1 MRGVLTGVVF
11 ALLLGAGAARAQD
24 TTPPELLVG
33 TFLSVSSETF
43 VKLYFNEDLSTSH
56 TLRTDAFD
64 TSLGNVIEAVYDT
77 GEGENN
83 IVRLKFST
91 TTTATQAVS
100 ITVNASTVQ
109 DTAGNLLKE
118 ARDFKL
124 TNTHGDNAPKEGDD
138 FKKPALSD
146 TAGAVVNGDTLTLT
160 YDQRLLPRWPPTT
173 AFTVNVTPTRTPAVT
188 VSSLAINPGAST
200 STTSTVVLTLSAAVK
215 ATDAVTLTYSTA
227 DEHQPGIQNE
237 WGIQVNGL
245 TNKAVDNNTP
255 PVASIR
261 FKDNNTVTEGTS
273 TPAKFTVTLSKA
285 PAEDVTVN
293 LTIMQDGNYVASG
306 DLNDQEVTVT
316 GGSMSAEHS
325 VDIDDD
331 SEDEPNGTVT
341 ATLKAGTGYT
351 VGAPNS
357 ASVTVNDD
365 DVPVASIASDRSAV
379 TEGGRARFTVTLD
392 PVPATDLTVN
402 LEITQVGDVVAS
414 GDRGNKTVAV
424 ATGGST
430 AQHTVLTVND
440 STHELN
446 GGVVTAML
454 KAGDNYTVDA
464 ANDTASI
471 TVNDNDP
478 AQTPQDMTPPRLVAG
493 SIASNGGIYL
503 YFSERLA
510 WRNLAAS

>member
-11 ALLLGAGAARAQD
+11 ALLLGAGASRAQD

-33 TFLSVSSETF
+33 TFFSVSSETF

-91 TTTATQAVS
+91 TTTATQEAS

-124 TNTHGDNAPKEGDD
+124 TNTHGDNAPKEGPD

-173 AFTVNVTPTRTPAVT
+173 AFAVNVTPTRTPAVT
-188 VSSLAINPGAST
+188 VSSLAINPDTPENGK
-200 STTSTVVLTLSAAVK
+200 STVVLTLSAAVK

-227 DEHQPGIQNE
+227 TTHQPGIQNE

-293 LTIMQDGNYVASG
+293 LTIIQDGNYVASG

-365 DVPVASIASDRSAV
+365 DVPVASIARDRSAV
-379 TEGGRARFTVTLD
+379 TEGGRAIFTVTLD
-392 PVPATDLTVN
+392 PVPAIELTVN
-402 LEITQVGDVVAS
+402 LEITQEGDVVAS
-414 GDRGNKTVAV
+414 GDRGQHG
-424 ATGGST
+424 ATHRTHGKRQHARVKRRGGDRHAES
-430 AQHTVLTVND
+430 
-440 STHELN
+440 
-446 GGVVTAML
+446 G
-454 KAGDNYTVDA
+454 
-464 ANDTASI
+464 
-471 TVNDNDP
+471 
-478 AQTPQDMTPPRLVAG
+478 R
-493 SIASNGGIYL
+493 
-503 YFSERLA
+503 
-510 WRNLAAS
+510 